1 MLLGP
6 DLFSKYSGLKI
17 VNKSWIFQQSG
28 SVGEKTFVRGFGLWA
43 LGSGLWDLGF
53 GIWALGSGVAASLLR
68 LALCVGFGNLLIC
81 SLQLAFNYRFL
92 GAAAARVS

>member
-1 MLLGP
+1 MRKRSL
-6 DLFSKYSGLKI
+6 
-17 VNKSWIFQQSG
+17 V
-28 SVGEKTFVRGFGLWA
+28 A

>member
-6 DLFSKYSGLKI
+6 DLFSKDSGLRI

-28 SVGEKTFVRGFGLWA
+28 RVGEKTFV
-43 LGSGLWDLGF
+43 SGG
-53 GIWALGSGVAASLLR
+53 LLR

-92 GAAAARVS
+92 AAAAARVS

>member
-6 DLFSKYSGLKI
+6 DLFSKDSGLRI

-28 SVGEKTFVRGFGLWA
+28 RVGEKTFVRGF
-43 LGSGLWDLGF
+43 GLWDLGF

>member
-28 SVGEKTFVRGFGLWA
+28 SVGEKTFVRGF
-43 LGSGLWDLGF
+43 GLWDLGF